1 MTPESRPTND
11 SVRKLSFRYTAG
23 AVVLILVCIYI
34 AAVMRGLPKDNR
46 IDGPTL
52 GIAGLGAVL
61 ALLLFKPDVFSRIKQ
76 FEFAGWKVEIEQKQL
91 QQDKQ
96 LQDIELILAVLLT
109 DAEQKHLL
117 NLENNRTANYEGS
130 DAVHAELR
138 KLASI
143 NLIRRRPGKNI
154 GEIGVKGKVD
164 LADFVKLTD
173 TGMRLAERI
182 KQLRAAQETEET
194 AATHA

>member
-1 MTPESRPTND
+1 MTPEPRSLNESLQKVT
-11 SVRKLSFRYTAG
+11 FRYIAG
-23 AVVLILVCIYI
+23 AMVLILVSIYI
-34 AAVMRGLPKDNR
+34 AAVMRGLPKENR

-52 GIAGLGAVL
+52 GIAGIGAVL
-61 ALLLFKPDVFSRIKQ
+61 ALVLFKPSIFSRIKQ
-76 FEFAGWKVEIEQKQL
+76 FEIAGWKVEIEQKQL

-143 NLIRRRPGKNI
+143 NLIRRRPGRNI
-154 GEIGVKGKVD
+154 GDIGVKGKVD

-182 KQLRAAQETEET
+182 KQLKTAQEAEQR